1 MTNVHLITFMIICLM
16 VLSVL
21 VFNIVCVYI
30 VKAPQLPFDTRLCSH
45 VTEQVI
51 LCNDM
56 IDNLLENGV

>member
-1 MTNVHLITFMIICLM
+1 MIICLM

-30 VKAPQLPFDTRLCSH
+30 VKAPQLLFDSRLCSH